1 MFITKAP
8 HTLSSRYTSFLAVAL
23 ACQVT
28 FPPGELGRTIPL
40 ARCLPPRYA
49 HSYTLNFIL
58 VSSKMPSHPS
68 IPPLWN
74 NNSHHAYSYF
84 LLNFP
89 QNTYHYLTY
98 VHLHF
103 YNYISFH
110 LPHGKSAPRGPTLHL
125 SFPLCP
131 YHLEQCLPHCKC
143 SVSSQDEGETEW
155 IKISYIQRP
164 ILLFMFQSEKI
175 LLLTDQN

>member
-1 MFITKAP
+1 MHTVTPWILFWFQVKCHLTQAYLLSEITTP
-8 HTLSSRYTSFLAVAL
+8 
-23 ACQVT
+23 
-28 FPPGELGRTIPL
+28 TI
-40 ARCLPPRYA
+40 
-49 HSYTLNFIL
+49 HIL
-58 VSSKMPSHPS
+58 
-68 IPPLWN
+68 I
-74 NNSHHAYSYF
+74 F
-84 LLNFP
+84 CFNFP

-125 SFPLCP
+125 SSPLCP

-164 ILLFMFQSEKI
+164 ILLFMFQSGEDFVINWSELVYFKTFAI
-175 LLLTDQN
+175 VRAVGWNGAVR